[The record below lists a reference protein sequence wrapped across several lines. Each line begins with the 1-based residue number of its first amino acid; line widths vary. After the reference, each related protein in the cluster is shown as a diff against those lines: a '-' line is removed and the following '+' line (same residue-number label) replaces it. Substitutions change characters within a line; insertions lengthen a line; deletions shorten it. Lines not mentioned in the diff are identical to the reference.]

1 MLVEDDISLVVL
13 HDVVAVQTVAL
24 VVEIVLAF
32 GAGEF
37 FGGDDRS
44 ISLPPNVLA
53 EICDLPLPI
62 QLKGGSLTATRFTRW
77 VERNN
82 HSKADAEE

>member
-1 MLVEDDISLVVL
+1 MAEHDDFGLHRSLPSS
-13 HDVVAVQTVAL
+13 TK
-24 VVEIVLAF
+24 EKNPKPM
-32 GAGEF
+32 GF
-37 FGGDDRS
+37 FGGDDRL